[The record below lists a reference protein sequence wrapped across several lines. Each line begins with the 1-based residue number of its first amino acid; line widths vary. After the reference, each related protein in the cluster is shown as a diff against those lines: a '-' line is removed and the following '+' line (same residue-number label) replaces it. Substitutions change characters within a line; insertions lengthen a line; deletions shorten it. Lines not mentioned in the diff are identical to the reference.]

1 MSTAPAT
8 SRTEQEGKELHREF
22 VGMLFALAIAE
33 VAVAASAV
41 ASSSAKHGLALPAVL
56 PAYAHLFLAAI
67 VIATSWVGW
76 GASKHGLN
84 FVTSVFSKGFFEL
97 LIDVWLVIAYFLLVK
112 GVDTVEVPENG
123 AARITSSLRGEA
135 LWIMVIFITYAFWDA
150 WTKIGPYGIPTNLP
164 EYSKR
169 GWASIACALLAVCAA
184 FAYWNST
191 NVGAAQAVLGDLSLL
206 ALVFLF
212 RAMKLADYGSF
223 VPWQKKLIAGLTAAF
238 VLLLVAVLAWH

>member
-1 MSTAPAT
+1 
-8 SRTEQEGKELHREF
+8 
-22 VGMLFALAIAE
+22 MLFALAIAE

-41 ASSSAKHGLALPAVL
+41 AAFSTKHGLGFTAVL
-56 PAYAHLFLAAI
+56 PAYTHLVLAAI

-76 GASKHGLN
+76 GASKHGLS

-123 AARITSSLRGEA
+123 AARITSSLHGEA

-150 WTKIGPYGIPTNLP
+150 WTKIGPYGIPKNLP

-169 GWASIACALLAVCAA
+169 GWASIVCALLAGIA
-184 FAYWNST
+184 FVAFRNST
-191 NVGAAQAVLGDLSLL
+191 NVGTVQAVLGDSSLL
-206 ALVFLF
+206 MLVLLF
-212 RAMKLADYGSF
+212 RAMKLADYGRF
-223 VPWQKKLIAGLTAAF
+223 TPRQRTLIASLSGAF
-238 VLLLVAVLAWH
+238 VLLLVAALAWH